1 MCMDM
6 VYQRRLLKQRNN
18 LYDKYLHSNFASEKH
33 CAFTLRM
40 PLTQRH
46 SYCFYSAE
54 QEVVIPRCHRC
65 SILLSED
72 LVILQ
77 KKTMLF
83 LLLLI
88 PNSAAIVFDSSYNC
102 VGGISMATFIK
113 KKSNQVAG
121 AKKKDKR
128 VAFFLV
134 LPAIVIEIVYVVI
147 CRALRRDTI
156 MI

>member
-1 MCMDM
+1 MDM

-46 SYCFYSAE
+46 SYCIYSAE
-54 QEVVIPRCHRC
+54 EEVVIPTCHRC

-113 KKSNQVAG
+113 KNPIKLLER
-121 AKKKDKR
+121 KR
-128 VAFFLV
+128 KTKEWHSF
-134 LPAIVIEIVYVVI
+134 
-147 CRALRRDTI
+147 
-156 MI
+156 